1 MKSIKILNVFNLFFL
16 CCFALPFSS
25 CGQSTSKSNT
35 KENSKNKTIA
45 EKQSVSLGK
54 TETATFAA
62 GCFWC
67 VEEQFKQLYGVVSV
81 TSGYTGGT
89 TENPTYKQVSAG
101 NTNHAEA
108 CNIVFDPSII
118 SYRELLEAFFVT
130 HDPTQLNQQGNDVG
144 TQYRSAVFY
153 HNEQQKQLAEFYINQ
168 LNKEKAYDKPVV
180 TQVALFKKFYKAEE
194 YHQNYYENNPDQA
207 YCRLVVKPK
216 VDKFRKAFSEK
227 LKFK

>member
-1 MKSIKILNVFNLFFL
+1 MKSIKMLNVVNLFFL

-35 KENSKNKTIA
+35 KENSTNKTIA
-45 EKQSVSLGK
+45 EKQSGSFGK

-67 VEEQFKQLYGVVSV
+67 VEEQFKQLNGVLSV

-89 TENPTYKQVSAG
+89 TENPTYEQVSGG

-108 CNIVFDPSII
+108 CNIVFDPAII
-118 SYRELLEAFFVT
+118 SYKDLLEAFFVT
-130 HDPTQLNQQGNDVG
+130 HDPTQLNRQGNDVG

-153 HNEQQKQLAEFYINQ
+153 HNEEQKQLTEFYIDQ
-168 LNKEKAYDKPVV
+168 LNEEKAYNKPVV
-180 TQVALFKKFYKAEE
+180 TQVAPFKKFYKAED
-194 YHQNYYENNPDQA
+194 YHQNYYENNADQA

-216 VDKFRKAFSEK
+216 VDKFRKAFSSK
-227 LKFK
+227 LKK

>member
-1 MKSIKILNVFNLFFL
+1 MKSIKILNVVNLFFL

-25 CGQSTSKSNT
+25 CGQGVAKSNI
-35 KENSKNKTIA
+35 KEKSTDKTIA
-45 EKQSVSLGK
+45 EKQSVSSGK

-67 VEEQFKQLYGVVSV
+67 VEEQFKQLEGVVSV

-89 TENPTYKQVSAG
+89 TENPTYEEVSAG

-108 CNIVFDPSII
+108 CNIVFDPAVI
-118 SYRELLEAFFVT
+118 SYKELLEAFFVT
-130 HDPTQLNQQGNDVG
+130 HDPTQLNRQGNDVG

-153 HNEQQKQLAEFYINQ
+153 HNQEQKQITEFYIDQ

-180 TQVALFKKFYKAEE
+180 TQVAPFKKFYKAED

-227 LKFK
+227 LKK

>member
-1 MKSIKILNVFNLFFL
+1 MKSIKMLNVVNLFFL

-35 KENSKNKTIA
+35 KENASNKTIA
-45 EKQSVSLGK
+45 EKQSVSSGK

-67 VEEQFKQLYGVVSV
+67 VEEQFKQLEGVLSV

-89 TENPTYKQVSAG
+89 TKNPTYKQVSQG
-101 NTNHAEA
+101 TTNHAEA
-108 CNIVFDPSII
+108 CNIVFDPAVI
-118 SYRELLEAFFVT
+118 SFKELLEAFFVS

-153 HNEQQKQLAEFYINQ
+153 HNNAQKQLTEFYIDQ
-168 LNKEKAYDKPVV
+168 LNKEKVYDKPVV
-180 TQVALFKKFYKAEE
+180 TQVAAFEKFYKAEE

-216 VDKFRKAFSEK
+216 VDKFKKAFSGK
-227 LKFK
+227 LKD

>member
-1 MKSIKILNVFNLFFL
+1 MKSIKMLNVFNFFFL

-25 CGQSTSKSNT
+25 CGQGTSKSNN
-35 KENSKNKTIA
+35 KEISTDKTVA
-45 EKQSVSLGK
+45 EKQLVSSGK
-54 TETATFAA
+54 TDTATFAA

-67 VEEQFKQLYGVVSV
+67 VEEQFKQLEGVVSV

-89 TENPTYKQVSAG
+89 TENPTYEQVSAG

-108 CNIVFDPSII
+108 CSIVFDPAVI
-118 SYRELLEAFFVT
+118 SYKELLEAFFVT
-130 HDPTQLNQQGNDVG
+130 HDPTQLNRQGNDVG

-153 HNEQQKQLAEFYINQ
+153 HNQEQKQLTEFYIDQ

-180 TQVALFKKFYKAEE
+180 TQVAPFKKFYKAED
-194 YHQNYYENNPDQA
+194 YHQNYYVNNPDQA

-227 LKFK
+227 LKK

>member
-1 MKSIKILNVFNLFFL
+1 MKSIKMLNVVNLFFL

-25 CGQSTSKSNT
+25 CGQSTSKSNS
-35 KENSKNKTIA
+35 KENSTNKTIA
-45 EKQSVSLGK
+45 EKQSVSSGK

-67 VEEQFKQLYGVVSV
+67 VEEQFKQLEGVLSV

-89 TENPTYKQVSAG
+89 TENPTYEQVSGG

-108 CNIVFDPSII
+108 CNIVFDPTII
-118 SYRELLEAFFVT
+118 SYKDLLEAFFVA
-130 HDPTQLNQQGNDVG
+130 HDPTQLNRQGNDVG

-153 HNEQQKQLAEFYINQ
+153 HNEEQKQLTEFYIDQ
-168 LNKEKAYDKPVV
+168 LNKEKAYNKPVV
-180 TQVALFKKFYKAEE
+180 TQVAPFKKFYKAED

-216 VDKFRKAFSEK
+216 VDKFRKAFSSK
-227 LKFK
+227 LKK